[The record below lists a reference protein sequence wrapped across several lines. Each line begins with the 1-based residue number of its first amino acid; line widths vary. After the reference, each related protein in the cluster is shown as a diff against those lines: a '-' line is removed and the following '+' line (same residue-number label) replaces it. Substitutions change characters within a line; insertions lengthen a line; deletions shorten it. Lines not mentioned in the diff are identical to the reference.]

1 MNYYEATLLVYKNGE
16 KKRRPHE
23 KKIYIKAN
31 NAGEAYVVAQEA
43 CGSPRYGS
51 LSGMTLCRHKDIIK
65 ISARE
70 YAEKYILGY
79 PSFIPNPSEKAKL
92 RILGARPYD
101 EVREDCK
108 AAKTAMRPTD
118 PAVTRCARRI
128 AASLGDCILVPIP
141 SHEGHATHTLALAEA
156 IAAILWEKGKV
167 SVVADALECEPHES
181 VWERK
186 AAGTYDGP
194 KHYGVSAE
202 FNYDYSKIV
211 RNSELPADLRLPVY
225 LVDDVVD
232 TGYTASSYMR
242 LIRTDG
248 IAAIGYTGNHE

>member
-1 MNYYEATLLVYKNGE
+1 MNYYEATLRIFKHGE
-16 KKRRPHE
+16 MNRRPDE
-23 KKIYIKAN
+23 AKIYIKAGN
-31 NAGEAYVVAQEA
+31 KGQAYTMAQEA
-43 CGSPRYGS
+43 CGSPRYIS
-51 LSGMTLCRHKDIIK
+51 PTDTAISRHRDIIR
-65 ISARE
+65 ISKKK
-70 YAEKYILGY
+70 YAEKYIQGY
-79 PSFIPNPSEKAKL
+79 GSFIPAPLAKMKI

-108 AAKTAMRPTD
+108 AAKTATRPTD

-141 SHEGHATHTLALAEA
+141 SHEGQATHTLALAEA

-211 RNSELPADLRLPVY
+211 RNSELPAGLRLPVY
-225 LVDDVVD
+225 LVDDVVN